1 MRKKYLLFILTFIG
15 ILTIPGVANA
25 ELSCDASYRIEK
37 DEKNCVVLNLNNKT
51 YGMYTYNVAG
61 HSNVKAYCIDPVK
74 KSGVG
79 NANCVRRIDPS
90 STGSYQAYDVA
101 VTKAYQM
108 LTNDKR
114 NTTSKDDKVLG
125 EVIFRWLGYYYGIMN
140 KKASFT
146 QTPICSRNNGMIESK
161 YVLDIFNPDNYGKYW
176 NGSSYGSDS
185 AYAYSVYNAAKSAG
199 NRIKSGATYDQLI
212 SDGTIWGDK
221 YTIDSASQESEGTN
235 VDKIKVKLTLAN
247 DVTSVN
253 WSSFGSGCDNKNVVC
268 ATESVVPSGNS
279 VTITIRV
286 TKTSNYDG
294 QDYQVYVQSSIYD
307 KRSSSANMIIVSPND
322 SLQNMLL
329 VSDSSSYSLWGGSKI
344 RITTTPGN
352 SNIGGKCKIE
362 NNTYYCNDGQ
372 PCSEPEYRADC
383 GSPDDG
389 TKVNCTPTMT
399 MPSSCNNF
407 DAENETTG
415 IISDIN
421 EVNSSCNTTG
431 VNQVKKC
438 VLGHNDLT
446 NTSFESTSELSGNN
460 YCKVYCKEKYT
471 FNVPTAKITRSG
483 GYFTLSTTING
494 ERDCYVASAD
504 ETAARKGTGIDTAKF
519 KADLISLRIQL
530 INDWNNYSYY
540 KAAYEAANSD
550 KYHEETKSVGPGT
563 CSHSCGTNE
572 DGSACVEYENDGA
585 TGSYTLVTI
594 DEWSAVQYSP
604 STGNIATNRTGSYQ
618 SGSGSCGCSS
628 CTINDGVNP
637 SDEYK
642 GEMEKYESLY
652 KNDVAEINKAIQNY
666 NSCSGAVDNSTLD
679 ALTSGI
685 TTQKATSNDDTSW
698 SNNMQFDPKVTFKY
712 NEAYKDQINGELT
725 QKSKTTGGSET
736 YCSGDISDD
745 YTCTSGASSSVQTT
759 TTNTVICNTNG
770 CQSVTV
776 NISNAN
782 YVQKSKTASAT
793 YEPDHDFATYTPY
806 GTIKF
811 KNPACKGNDC
821 LWSKLPEN
829 ALPVSMIT
837 KTGVFPFVINFSNI
851 GQDNKTGALGRLMG
865 ASTSVLTEYD
875 KLDENVRC
883 PIGSTSET
891 MSQNAGYVC
900 HYLTNCDNC
909 KFTCTDK
916 NNCEFIQRECTDDNC
931 TLTCKNCLFDGETN
945 NFTYRTVSVN
955 NLNPNTR
962 SLGYNWSN
970 VKGEA
975 TKKEIEATSD
985 TIYEKPQYSYT
996 LTPTNLKNIREYND
1010 DAGSYTNAE
1019 VPNSVSAKV
1028 DGNASLYCE
1037 TMDYNGVE
1045 DGVTYKC
1052 RSRFLDLIEKTGK
1065 KYSTTSYRITSDS
1078 NEGTNAYESFE
1089 KCSSGYGIGDCEYIG
1104 PSWRIKEVN

>member
-1 MRKKYLLFILTFIG
+1 MRKKYLLFILIFIG

-25 ELSCDASYRIEK
+25 ELSCDASYQITK
-37 DEKNCVVLNLNNKT
+37 SNCTVLNLNGES
-51 YGMYTYNVAG
+51 YGMNTYDVSG

-79 NANCVRRIDPS
+79 NAKCVRRIDPS
-90 STGSYQAYDVA
+90 NPGSYQAYDVA

-108 LTNDKR
+108 LTEQGR
-114 NTTSKDDKVLG
+114 NTTSDADRILG
-125 EVIFRWLGYYYGIMN
+125 EVIFRWLGYRYGIMN

-146 QTPICSRNNGMIESK
+146 RTPRCTDANGKIASGT
-161 YVLDIFNPDNYGKYW
+161 VLSIFNPDNYGKYW
-176 NGSSYGSDS
+176 NGSTYGDS
-185 AYAYSVYNAAKSAG
+185 ATAYSIYNAAISAG
-199 NRIKSGATYDQLI
+199 NSIGNGATYDQLI

-235 VDKIKVKLTLAN
+235 VDKIRVKLTLAN
-247 DVTSVN
+247 DVENVN

-286 TKTSNYDG
+286 TKTSNYDR

-307 KRSSSANMIIVSPND
+307 KRSSSANMIIVRPDDMFD

-344 RITTTPGN
+344 RIITTPGN
-352 SNIGGKCKIE
+352 STGGGKCRIE
-362 NNTYYCNDGQ
+362 KNTYYCNDGQ

-383 GSPDDG
+383 DKP
-389 TKVNCTPTMT
+389 KINCTPSMT

-446 NTSFESTSELSGNN
+446 NTSFESTSELSGND

-504 ETAARKGTGIDTAKF
+504 ENAAREGAGIDTVKF
-519 KADLISLRIQL
+519 KADLIEKSHAVIDAYNEYSKWKAAAEKDSDSTKIQ
-530 INDWNNYSYY
+530 NSTQYYSSGTQGVKCHSGHSSATQYFKDWDYIKYSYSGVAS
-540 KAAYEAANSD
+540 KELD
-550 KYHEETKSVGPGT
+550 
-563 CSHSCGTNE
+563 
-572 DGSACVEYENDGA
+572 
-585 TGSYTLVTI
+585 SY
-594 DEWSAVQYSP
+594 
-604 STGNIATNRTGSYQ
+604 R
-618 SGSGSCGCSS
+618 SGSCHECN
-628 CTINDGVNP
+628 CTDGTNKDSEHKSNRDTAYGVL
-637 SDEYK
+637 K
-642 GEMEKYESLY
+642 AKL
-652 KNDVAEINKAIQNY
+652 AELNEIIQQY

-679 ALTSGI
+679 ALTSSL
-685 TTQKATSNDDTSW
+685 TTQRATSNNDTSW

-712 NEAYKDQINGELT
+712 NEAYKDQINGEFV

-736 YCSGDISDD
+736 YCSGNINDNYICDN
-745 YTCTSGASSSVQTT
+745 GGSSSVQTT
-759 TTNTVICNTNG
+759 TTNAVICNTDG
-770 CQSVTV
+770 CKPVTV
-776 NISNAN
+776 NISSAN
-782 YVQKSKTASAT
+782 FVQKTKEASAT

-875 KLDENVRC
+875 KLDDNVRC
-883 PIGSTSET
+883 PKGSTSET

-916 NNCEFIQRECTDDNC
+916 NNCKFIQRECTGGKC
-931 TLTCKNCLFDGETN
+931 TLTCKNCLFDGKTN

-970 VKGEA
+970 VKGET
-975 TKKEIEATSD
+975 TKKEIETTSD

-996 LTPTNLKNIREYND
+996 LTPTNLKNIRDYND

-1037 TMDYNGVE
+1037 TMDYNGVSN
-1045 DGVTYKC
+1045 GVTYKC

-1065 KYSTTSYRITSDS
+1065 KYSTSSYRITSDS
-1078 NEGTNAYESFE
+1078 NEGTDAYESFD
-1089 KCSSGYGIGDCEYIG
+1089 KCSSGYGNGNCKYIG

>member
-1 MRKKYLLFILTFIG
+1 MKKKYLLFILIFIG

-25 ELSCDASYRIEK
+25 ELSCDASYRITK
-37 DEKNCVVLNLNNKT
+37 SGCTVLNLNNT
-51 YGMYTYNVAG
+51 SYGMNTYDAEGIKV
-61 HSNVKAYCIDPVK
+61 YCIDPVK

-79 NANCVRRIDPS
+79 NAKCVRRIDPS
-90 STGSYQAYDVA
+90 SQGVYQAYDVA
-101 VTKAYQM
+101 ATKAYQM
-108 LTNDKR
+108 LTEQGR
-114 NTTSKDDKVLG
+114 NTKSEADRILG
-125 EVIFRWLGYYYGIMN
+125 EVVFRWIGFRYGMMDDRYN
-140 KKASFT
+140 VNNNLCGAGKVSYKK
-146 QTPICSRNNGMIESK
+146 
-161 YVLDIFNPDNYGKYW
+161 VLSIFDPGNFNTYW
-176 NGSSYGSDS
+176 YRSSYGD
-185 AYAYSVYNAAKSAG
+185 AVLAKSIYDASIAAG
-199 NRIKSGATYDQLI
+199 NKIIDGTTYNQLV
-212 SDGTIWGDK
+212 SDGTIWGDT
-221 YTIDSASQESEGTN
+221 YVVNSVTQESEGTN
-235 VDKIKVKLTLAN
+235 VDRITINLSLDT
-247 DVTSVN
+247 DVQTVN
-253 WSSFGSGCDNKNVVC
+253 WSEFTGGCDNNGVVC
-268 ATESVVPSGNS
+268 ATESAIPSGNGVT
-279 VTITIRV
+279 VTINV
-286 TKTSNYDG
+286 KKTNKYNG
-294 QDYQVYVQSSIYD
+294 QDYKVYVQTSIYD
-307 KRSSSANMIIVSPND
+307 KRSASANMIIVSPNAKR
-322 SLQNMLL
+322 LQKMLL
-329 VSDSSSYSLWGGSKI
+329 VSDSEIHFLNGGSKVYV
-344 RITTTPGN
+344 TSTPGN
-352 SNIGGKCKIE
+352 STGGGKCRIE
-362 NNTYYCNDGQ
+362 KNTYYCNDGQ

-383 GSPDDG
+383 DKP
-389 TKVNCTPTMT
+389 KINCTPAMT

-446 NTSFESTSELSGNN
+446 NTSFESTTELSGND

-504 ETAARKGTGIDTAKF
+504 ETAAREGAGIDTVKF
-519 KADLISLRIQL
+519 KADLIEKSHAVIDAYNEYSKWKAAAEKDSDSTKIQ
-530 INDWNNYSYY
+530 NSEQTYSSGTQGVKCHSGHSSATQYFKDWEYIKYSYSGVAS
-540 KAAYEAANSD
+540 KELD
-550 KYHEETKSVGPGT
+550 
-563 CSHSCGTNE
+563 
-572 DGSACVEYENDGA
+572 
-585 TGSYTLVTI
+585 SY
-594 DEWSAVQYSP
+594 
-604 STGNIATNRTGSYQ
+604 R
-618 SGSGSCGCSS
+618 SGSCHECN
-628 CTINDGVNP
+628 CTEGTNKDSEHKSNRDTAYG
-637 SDEYK
+637 DLK
-642 GEMEKYESLY
+642 AKL
-652 KNDVAEINKAIQNY
+652 AELNEIIQQY

-679 ALTSGI
+679 ALTSSL
-685 TTQKATSNDDTSW
+685 TTQRATSNNDTSW

-712 NEAYKDQINGELT
+712 NEAYKDQINGEFV

-736 YCSGDISDD
+736 YCSGNINDNYICDN
-745 YTCTSGASSSVQTT
+745 GGSSSVQTT

-770 CQSVTV
+770 CQPVTV
-776 NISNAN
+776 NISSAN
-782 YVQKSKTASAT
+782 FVQKTKEASAT

-811 KNPACKGNDC
+811 KNSACKGNDC

-875 KLDENVRC
+875 KLDDNVRC
-883 PIGSTSET
+883 PKGSTSET

-916 NNCEFIQRECTDDNC
+916 NDCKFIQRECTGENC
-931 TLTCKNCLFDGETN
+931 TLTCKNCLFDGKTN

-975 TKKEIEATSD
+975 TKKEIETTSD

-996 LTPTNLKNIREYND
+996 LTPTNLKNIRDYND

-1037 TMDYNGVE
+1037 TMDYNGVSN
-1045 DGVTYKC
+1045 GVTYKC

-1065 KYSTTSYRITSDS
+1065 KYSTSSYRITSDS
-1078 NEGTNAYESFE
+1078 NEGTDAYESFD
-1089 KCSSGYGIGDCEYIG
+1089 KCSSGYGNGNCKYIG